1 MDAHPSKSDLESR
14 LRQTSDA
21 MTDRLDALRD
31 EVSTTGSA
39 VREWI
44 VDHPMA
50 SVGGMLATG
59 LAVGLLFGGGSK
71 RRRRNT
77 HQALIDQYVDAL
89 SDEVQTA
96 VKKGTDPEKALEKA
110 LHDRVPLV
118 VYTAAR
124 ANPSRTSGAIR
135 SFLGDVMHVLT
146 QTAITL
152 VAREAMET
160 ILADTDV
167 DAILAD
173 AGVVD
178 AEASGDA

>member
-1 MDAHPSKSDLESR
+1 
-14 LRQTSDA
+14 
-21 MTDRLDALRD
+21 MTDRLHALRD

-39 VREWI
+39 VRDWI

-71 RRRRNT
+71 RRRRKT

-89 SDEVQTA
+89 SDEVRTA

-118 VYTAAR
+118 VYTASKAK
-124 ANPSRTSGAIR
+124 PSRSKGAIR
-135 SFLGDVMHVLT
+135 SFMGDVVHVLT
-146 QTAITL
+146 QTALTL
-152 VAREAMET
+152 VAREAMES
-160 ILADTDV
+160 IVADADIDSV
-167 DAILAD
+167 LAD
-173 AGVVD
+173 AGLID
-178 AEASGDA
+178 ATEPGDA